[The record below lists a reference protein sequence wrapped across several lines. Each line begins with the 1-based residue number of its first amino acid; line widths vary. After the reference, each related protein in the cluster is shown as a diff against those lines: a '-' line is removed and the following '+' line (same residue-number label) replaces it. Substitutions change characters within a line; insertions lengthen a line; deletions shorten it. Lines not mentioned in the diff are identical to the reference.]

1 MLTRA
6 FLIGLSALKDSEVD
20 IGDKAPALYA
30 GAHMSSLPNIV
41 VTNTLSGKKE
51 KFISSTPGKVKLYSC
66 GPTVYGR
73 IHVGNAMAALT
84 ADLVSRI
91 LTLAGYNVEWATNI
105 TDIEDKIIKAAN
117 DENVGVDVITK
128 RYTDFYLQEMKE
140 LRVAEPAHRP
150 KATECI
156 PEMITLIEDLIKQEY
171 AYVSET
177 PFGNDVYFRVR
188 KFETYGKLSKKNLD
202 DLLTGTRIEPGESK
216 EDALDF
222 AMWKSAKP
230 GEPSWPSPWG
240 EGRPGWHIECSAMI
254 HKHFPD
260 GIDIHMGGL
269 DLIFPHHENEIA
281 QSEACYHK
289 PLAKYWV
296 HNNMLTLEKEKMSK
310 SLGNIFTTE
319 LFLENFGPEVL
330 RLFLYQHHYRS
341 PVDFSEES
349 ITRSEALLVRLYT
362 AKKRAFEELK
372 KDNSQWKECLNSLC
386 TIPEIEAAL
395 FDDFNSAKAMGI
407 MMKLLR
413 DAFRENNSESW
424 IKWASSL
431 KYFDSV
437 YGILEGDPD
446 QRIEEIRQRKFKRLG
461 ITSERA
467 REIEDLL
474 QKRVQLRAE
483 KKFPESD
490 AIRAQLD
497 ASGVIVMDNPDAST
511 WSIKSN

>member
-1 MLTRA
+1 M
-6 FLIGLSALKDSEVD
+6 
-20 IGDKAPALYA
+20 
-30 GAHMSSLPNIV
+30 
-41 VTNTLSGKKE
+41 
-51 KFISSTPGKVKLYSC
+51 
-66 GPTVYGR
+66 
-73 IHVGNAMAALT
+73 
-84 ADLVSRI
+84 
-91 LTLAGYNVEWATNI
+91 
-105 TDIEDKIIKAAN
+105 
-117 DENVGVDVITK
+117 
-128 RYTDFYLQEMKE
+128 
-140 LRVAEPAHRP
+140 
-150 KATECI
+150 
-156 PEMITLIEDLIKQEY
+156 
-171 AYVSET
+171 
-177 PFGNDVYFRVR
+177 
-188 KFETYGKLSKKNLD
+188 
-202 DLLTGTRIEPGESK
+202 
-216 EDALDF
+216 
-222 AMWKSAKP
+222 
-230 GEPSWPSPWG
+230 
-240 EGRPGWHIECSAMI
+240 
-254 HKHFPD
+254 
-260 GIDIHMGGL
+260 
-269 DLIFPHHENEIA
+269 
-281 QSEACYHK
+281 
-289 PLAKYWV
+289 
-296 HNNMLTLEKEKMSK
+296 
-310 SLGNIFTTE
+310 
-319 LFLENFGPEVL
+319 
-330 RLFLYQHHYRS
+330 
-341 PVDFSEES
+341 
-349 ITRSEALLVRLYT
+349 RLYT